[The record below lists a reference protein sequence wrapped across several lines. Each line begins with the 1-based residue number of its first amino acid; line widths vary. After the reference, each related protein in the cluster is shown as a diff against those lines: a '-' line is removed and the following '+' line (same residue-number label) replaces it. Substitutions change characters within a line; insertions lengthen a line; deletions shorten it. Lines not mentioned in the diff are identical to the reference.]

1 MWPCRQ
7 FYLHYILALKH
18 ISQQVR
24 NQVPGNLAVR
34 VCKILKFHMNLCQ
47 CICCGKIKELPTVHV
62 VNCFLGL

>member
-34 VCKILKFHMNLCQ
+34 VCKILKISHEPMSMHL
-47 CICCGKIKELPTVHV
+47 LW
-62 VNCFLGL
+62 